1 MVVVLERVPPVG
13 LVDVIVVEGQTQPV
27 VVVLV
32 VVVVVVVVVIVVS
45 WG

>member
-1 MVVVLERVPPVG
+1 MVVVLERDPLVG
-13 LVDVIVVEGQTQPV
+13 LVEVIVVEGQTQPV